1 MNTVFWINKIMNEMY
16 TNGTTEFWV
25 GLSSTEPASDG
36 SNVTEPTG
44 DDYVR
49 VQLTAF
55 SEPLDG
61 YIYNVDNVEFAKSTT
76 DWFPAPNAKAAYW
89 VLFDGA
95 GAGANVLSA
104 GELEKPKII
113 ESDVR
118 VTLAAETLGI
128 TLLDY
133 EAVLE

>member
-1 MNTVFWINKIMNEMY
+1 MNTVFWINKIMSEMY
-16 TNGTTEFWV
+16 TNGTTQFWV
-25 GLSSTEPASDG
+25 GLSSSEPAADG
-36 SNVTEPTG
+36 SNVTEPAG
-44 DDYVR
+44 SDYAR

-55 SEPLDG
+55 SEPQDG

-76 DWFPAPNAKAAYW
+76 DWFPDSSAKAAYW

-95 GAGANVLSA
+95 GTDANVLSA
-104 GELEKPKII
+104 GELEKSKTI

>member
-1 MNTVFWINKIMNEMY
+1 MNTVYWINQIMSAMY

-25 GLSSTEPASDG
+25 GLSSTEPSRDG
-36 SNVTEPTG
+36 TGVTEPAG
-44 DDYVR
+44 DDYAR

-55 SEPLDG
+55 SEPIDG
-61 YIYNVDNVEFAKSTT
+61 YICNANDLEFAKSTT
-76 DWFPAPNAKAAYW
+76 DWFPADAKAAFW

-95 GAGANVLSA
+95 GDEANVLSA
-104 GELEKPKII
+104 GELEKPKTI

-118 VTLAAETLGI
+118 TTLAAETLGV

-133 EAVLE
+133 EATLE